1 MNETTATPGVAHAP
15 KTDAKNEGPRDWAVV
30 TFAPCFLPAASRE
43 LAEAHVEEYPQW
55 DLVSRVPGEPWP
67 ELDRLNPA
75 LMTRQQRAQLLEQL
89 LADKDARDA
98 ALTTLNNSDLRA
110 ALGRNTETAL
120 VRCLSDVIQQ
130 AVNEG
135 DMSAEPV
142 THVQFAAADYRSAL
156 RYDEHGA
163 RFHHTDGTITETTI
177 EATPADDWLRDLSE
191 LDSDIGCDSLLT
203 VDLTTDTVAYSTSDA
218 DTEPS

>member
-1 MNETTATPGVAHAP
+1 M
-15 KTDAKNEGPRDWAVV
+15 
-30 TFAPCFLPAASRE
+30 
-43 LAEAHVEEYPQW
+43 AEAHAAEYPHW
-55 DLVSRVPGEPWP
+55 DLVSRVPGEPWL

-75 LMTRQQRAQLLEQL
+75 LMTRQQRAQLLERL
-89 LADKDARDA
+89 FADNDARDA

-110 ALGRNTETAL
+110 ALVRNTETAL
-120 VRCLSDVIQQ
+120 VRALRDVIQQ
-130 AVNEG
+130 AVSEG
-135 DMSAEPV
+135 DMSAEPL
-142 THVQFAAADYRSAL
+142 THVQFAAADYRSGL

-203 VDLTTDTVAYSTSDA
+203 VNLTTGTVAYSTGDA
-218 DTEPS
+218 HTEPS